1 MGRAPTVEEEE
12 MKKFIAALALAV
24 FAAGAAHAADLGGKL
39 LKVGSD
45 TTSPPMESVDPASGQ
60 IVGFDVDVV
69 NAICAKINC
78 QAEFVTTGWDGI
90 FAALDQGSFDL
101 VASGVSITDE
111 RKKAMDF
118 SDPYIV
124 NSQAVLT
131 RAEDQGITLE
141 TFKAEGRKLSAQA
154 NTTDAQVAE
163 GVVGKENVVAYDSFS
178 AAIIALKNKDVDGV
192 VINGA
197 NAAAYEREFAGELV
211 ASIKDLESDPLGLV
225 FRKGD
230 ENVAAFNE
238 GLQAIKDDGTLD
250 QLIAKYWGLK

>member
-1 MGRAPTVEEEE
+1 
-12 MKKFIAALALAV
+12 MKKLIVTLALSALV
-24 FAAGAAHAADLGGKL
+24 SSAAYAADLGGKL
-39 LKVGSD
+39 VKVGSD
-45 TTSPPMESVDPASGQ
+45 TTSPPMESVDPTSGQ

-69 NAICAKINC
+69 NAVCAKINC

-90 FAALDQGSFDL
+90 FAALDQSSFDL

-124 NSQAVLT
+124 NSQAVLM
-131 RAEDQGITLE
+131 RVADQGTSLDD
-141 TFKAEGRKLSAQA
+141 FKAHGRKLSAQA

-163 GVVGKENVVAYDSFS
+163 KVVGRENVVAYDSFS

-211 ASIKDLESDPLGLV
+211 VAIKDLESDPLGLV

-230 ENVAAFNE
+230 ENVAVFNE
-238 GLQAIKDDGTLD
+238 GLKAIKDDGTLD
-250 QLIAKYWGLK
+250 KLVAKYWGLK

>member
-1 MGRAPTVEEEE
+1 
-12 MKKFIAALALAV
+12 MKKLMIALAVAALASSV
-24 FAAGAAHAADLGGKL
+24 SHAADLGGKL

-45 TTSPPMESVDPASGQ
+45 TTSPPMESIDPATGQ
-60 IVGFDVDVV
+60 VVGFDVDVV
-69 NAICAKINC
+69 NAVCAKINC
-78 QAEFVTTGWDGI
+78 QAEFITTGWDGI

-101 VASGVSITDE
+101 VASGVSITEE

-124 NSQAVLT
+124 NSQAVLM
-131 RAEDQGITLE
+131 RADDQGITLDA
-141 TFKAEGRKLSAQA
+141 FKNAGRKLSAQA

-163 GVVGKENVVAYDSFS
+163 SVVGKENVAAYDTFS

-211 ASIKDLESDPLGLV
+211 VVIKDLESDPLGLV

-238 GLQAIKDDGTLD
+238 GLKMIKDDGTLD
-250 QLIAKYWGLK
+250 QLISKYWGLK

>member
-1 MGRAPTVEEEE
+1 MASG
-12 MKKFIAALALAV
+12 
-24 FAAGAAHAADLGGKL
+24 GASAADLGGKL

-45 TTSPPMESVDPASGQ
+45 TTSPPMESVDPATGQ
-60 IVGFDVDVV
+60 IVGFDIDVV

-90 FAALDQGSFDL
+90 FAALDQGNFDL
-101 VASGVSITDE
+101 VASGVSITEE

-124 NSQAVLT
+124 NSQAVLM
-131 RAEDQGITLE
+131 RVEDQGVSLE
-141 TFKAEGRKLSAQA
+141 DFKSKGKKLSAQA

-197 NAAAYEREFAGELV
+197 NAAAYEREFVGELV
-211 ASIKDLESDPLGLV
+211 VAIRDLESDPLGLV

-230 ENVAAFNE
+230 ANVAAFNE
-238 GLQAIKDDGTLD
+238 GLKMIRDDGTLD
-250 QLIAKYWGLK
+250 QLVNKYWGVK

>member
-1 MGRAPTVEEEE
+1 
-12 MKKFIAALALAV
+12 MKKLMIALAVAALASSV
-24 FAAGAAHAADLGGKL
+24 SHAADLGGKL

-45 TTSPPMESVDPASGQ
+45 TTSPPMESIDPATGQ
-60 IVGFDVDVV
+60 VVGFDVDVV
-69 NAICAKINC
+69 NAVCAKINC
-78 QAEFVTTGWDGI
+78 QAEFITTGWDGI

-101 VASGVSITDE
+101 VASGVSITEE

-124 NSQAVLT
+124 NSQAVLM
-131 RAEDQGITLE
+131 RADDQGITLDA
-141 TFKAEGRKLSAQA
+141 FKDAGRKLSAQA

-163 GVVGKENVVAYDSFS
+163 SVVGKENVAAYDTFS

-211 ASIKDLESDPLGLV
+211 VAIKELESDPLGLV

-238 GLQAIKDDGTLD
+238 GLKMIKDDGTLD
-250 QLIAKYWGLK
+250 QLISKYWDLK

>member
-1 MGRAPTVEEEE
+1 
-12 MKKFIAALALAV
+12 MKKLMIALAVAALASSV
-24 FAAGAAHAADLGGKL
+24 SHAADLGGKL

-45 TTSPPMESVDPASGQ
+45 TTSPPMESIDPATGQ
-60 IVGFDVDVV
+60 VVGFDVDVV
-69 NAICAKINC
+69 NAVCAKINC
-78 QAEFVTTGWDGI
+78 QAEFITTGWDGI

-101 VASGVSITDE
+101 VASGVSITEE

-124 NSQAVLT
+124 NSQAVLM
-131 RAEDQGITLE
+131 RADDQGITLDA
-141 TFKAEGRKLSAQA
+141 FKDAGRKLSAQA

-163 GVVGKENVVAYDSFS
+163 SVVGKENVAAYDTFS

-211 ASIKDLESDPLGLV
+211 VAIKELESDPLGLV

-238 GLQAIKDDGTLD
+238 GLKMIKDDGTLD
-250 QLIAKYWGLK
+250 QLISKYWGLK

>member
-1 MGRAPTVEEEE
+1 
-12 MKKFIAALALAV
+12 MKKLMIALAV
-24 FAAGAAHAADLGGKL
+24 AVLASGWASAADLGEKL

-45 TTSPPMESVDPASGQ
+45 TTSPPMESVDPATGQ
-60 IVGFDVDVV
+60 IVGFDIDVV

-90 FAALDQGSFDL
+90 FAALDQGNFDL
-101 VASGVSITDE
+101 VASGVSITEE

-124 NSQAVLT
+124 NSQAVLM
-131 RAEDQGITLE
+131 RVEDQGVSLE
-141 TFKAEGRKLSAQA
+141 DFKSKGKKLSAQA

-197 NAAAYEREFAGELV
+197 NAAAYEREFVGELV
-211 ASIKDLESDPLGLV
+211 VAIRDLESDPLGLV

-230 ENVAAFNE
+230 ANVAAFNE
-238 GLQAIKDDGTLD
+238 GLKMIRDDGTLD
-250 QLIAKYWGLK
+250 QLVNKYWGVK

>member
-1 MGRAPTVEEEE
+1 
-12 MKKFIAALALAV
+12 MKKILIGFALAL
-24 FAAGAAHAADLGGKL
+24 FAPGAANAADLGGKM

-45 TTSPPMESVDPASGQ
+45 TTSPPMESVDTATGQ

-78 QAEFVTTGWDGI
+78 KAEFVTTGWDGI
-90 FAALDQGSFDL
+90 FAALDQGNFDL

-118 SDPYIV
+118 SEPYIV
-124 NSQAVLT
+124 NSQAILMRVEDEALT
-131 RAEDQGITLE
+131 VED
-141 TFKAEGRKLSAQA
+141 FKSKDKKLSAQA

-163 GVVGKENVVAYDSFS
+163 SIAGKDNIVAYDSF
-178 AAIIALKNKDVDGV
+178 AASIIALKNKDVDGV

-197 NAAAYEREFAGELV
+197 NAAAYEKEFAGELV
-211 ASIKDLESDPLGLV
+211 VPIRDLQSDPLGLV

-238 GLQAIKDDGTLD
+238 GLKMIKADGSLD
-250 QLIAKYWGLK
+250 ALVAKYWTAK

>member
-1 MGRAPTVEEEE
+1 
-12 MKKFIAALALAV
+12 MKKILIGLALALMASS
-24 FAAGAAHAADLGGKL
+24 AAHAADLGGKL

-45 TTSPPMESVDPASGQ
+45 TTSPPMESVDTATGQ

-78 QAEFVTTGWDGI
+78 KAEFVTTGWDGI

-118 SDPYIV
+118 SEPYLV
-124 NSQAVLT
+124 NSQAILMRVADEGLT
-131 RAEDQGITLE
+131 SDD
-141 TFKAEGRKLSAQA
+141 FKTKGKKLSAQA

-163 GVVGKENVVAYDSFS
+163 GIVGKDNVIAYDSF
-178 AAIIALKNKDVDGV
+178 AASLIALKNKDVDGV

-197 NAAAYEREFAGELV
+197 NAAAYEKEFAGELV
-211 ASIKDLESDPLGLV
+211 VPIRNLQSDPLGLV

-238 GLQAIKDDGTLD
+238 GIEAIKADGSLD
-250 QLIAKYWGLK
+250 ALIAKYWGAK

>member
-1 MGRAPTVEEEE
+1 
-12 MKKFIAALALAV
+12 MKKLMIALVVAALASSV
-24 FAAGAAHAADLGGKL
+24 SHAADLGGKL

-45 TTSPPMESVDPASGQ
+45 TTSPPMESIDPATGQ
-60 IVGFDVDVV
+60 VVGFDVDVV
-69 NAICAKINC
+69 NAVCAKINC

-101 VASGVSITDE
+101 VASGVSITEE

-124 NSQAVLT
+124 NSQAVLM
-131 RAEDQGITLE
+131 RVEDQGITLDR
-141 TFKAEGRKLSAQA
+141 FKDAGRKLSAQA

-163 GVVGKENVVAYDSFS
+163 GVVGKENVAAYDTFS

-211 ASIKDLESDPLGLV
+211 VAIKDLESDPLGLV

-238 GLQAIKDDGTLD
+238 GLKMIKDDGTLD
-250 QLIAKYWGLK
+250 QLVNKYWGLK

>member
-1 MGRAPTVEEEE
+1 
-12 MKKFIAALALAV
+12 MKKLNAIAAALLLSA
-24 FAAGAAHAADLGGKL
+24 FAGGAQAADLGGKL

-45 TTSPPMESVDPASGQ
+45 TTSPPMESVDPATNQ

-69 NAICAKINC
+69 NAICTKINC
-78 QAEFVTTGWDGI
+78 KAEFVTTGWDGI

-124 NSQAVLT
+124 NSQAILV
-131 RAEDQGITLE
+131 RVADQDISLDG
-141 TFKAEGRKLSAQA
+141 FKGKAKKLSAQA

-163 GVVGKENVVAYDSFS
+163 KIVGKDNVVAYDSFS
-178 AAIIALKNKDVDGV
+178 ASVIALKNKDVDGV

-197 NAAAYEREFAGELV
+197 NAPAYDREFAGDLV
-211 ASIKDLESDPLGLV
+211 VGIKGLESDPLGLV

-230 ENVAAFNE
+230 DNVAAFNE
-238 GLQAIKDDGTLD
+238 GLSQIKADGTLD
-250 QLIAKYWGLK
+250 KLIAKYWGAK

>member
-1 MGRAPTVEEEE
+1 
-12 MKKFIAALALAV
+12 MKKLIIALTFAALSASV
-24 FAAGAAHAADLGGKL
+24 SHAADLGGKL

-45 TTSPPMESVDPASGQ
+45 TTSPPMESVDPATGQ

-78 QAEFVTTGWDGI
+78 QAEFITTGWDGI
-90 FAALDQGSFDL
+90 FAALDQGNFDL

-124 NSQAVLT
+124 NSQAVLM
-131 RAEDQGITLE
+131 RVEDQDITLE
-141 TFKAEGRKLSAQA
+141 RFKDAGRKLSAQA

-163 GVVGKENVVAYDSFS
+163 SVVGKENVAAYDTFS

-211 ASIKDLESDPLGLV
+211 VAIKDLESDPLGLV

-230 ENVAAFNE
+230 ENIVAFNE
-238 GLQAIKDDGTLD
+238 GLKMIKDDGTLD
-250 QLIAKYWGLK
+250 QLVNKYWGLK

>member
-1 MGRAPTVEEEE
+1 
-12 MKKFIAALALAV
+12 MKTLLIALAMAALASGV
-24 FAAGAAHAADLGGKL
+24 SHAADLGGKL

-124 NSQAVLT
+124 NSQAVLM
-131 RAEDQGITLE
+131 RVADQGLSLDD
-141 TFKAEGRKLSAQA
+141 FKTQGKKLSAQA

-163 GVVGKENVVAYDSFS
+163 GIVGKENVSAYDSFS
-178 AAIIALKNKDVDGV
+178 ASVIALKNKDVDGV

-211 ASIKDLESDPLGLV
+211 VAIKDLQSDPLGLV
-225 FRKGD
+225 FRKD
-230 ENVAAFNE
+230 DANIAAFNE
-238 GLQAIKDDGTLD
+238 GLKMIKDDGTLD
-250 QLIAKYWGLK
+250 QLIGKYWGLN

>member
-1 MGRAPTVEEEE
+1 
-12 MKKFIAALALAV
+12 MKTLLIAIAMAALASGV
-24 FAAGAAHAADLGGKL
+24 SHAADLGGKL

-124 NSQAVLT
+124 NSQAVLM
-131 RAEDQGITLE
+131 RVADQGLSLDD
-141 TFKAEGRKLSAQA
+141 FKTQGKKLSAQA

-163 GVVGKENVVAYDSFS
+163 GIVGKENVSAYDSFS
-178 AAIIALKNKDVDGV
+178 ASVIALKNKDVDGV

-211 ASIKDLESDPLGLV
+211 VAIKDLQSDPLGLV
-225 FRKGD
+225 FRKD
-230 ENVAAFNE
+230 DANIAAFNE
-238 GLQAIKDDGTLD
+238 GLKMIKDDGTLD
-250 QLIAKYWGLK
+250 QLIGKYWGLN

>member
-1 MGRAPTVEEEE
+1 
-12 MKKFIAALALAV
+12 MKTFLITLAMAALAT
-24 FAAGAAHAADLGGKL
+24 GASHAADLGGKL

-118 SDPYIV
+118 SNPYIV
-124 NSQAVLT
+124 NSQAVLM
-131 RAEDQGITLE
+131 RVADQGISLDD
-141 TFKAEGRKLSAQA
+141 FKSQGKKLSAQA

-163 GVVGKENVVAYDSFS
+163 GIVGKENVSAYDSFS
-178 AAIIALKNKDVDGV
+178 ASVIALKNKDVDGV

-211 ASIKDLESDPLGLV
+211 VAIKDLQSDPLGLV
-225 FRKGD
+225 FRKD
-230 ENVAAFNE
+230 DANIAAFNE
-238 GLQAIKDDGTLD
+238 GLKAIKDDGTLD
-250 QLIAKYWGLK
+250 QLIGKYWGLK

>member
-1 MGRAPTVEEEE
+1 
-12 MKKFIAALALAV
+12 MKKLMIALAVAALASSV
-24 FAAGAAHAADLGGKL
+24 SHAADLGGKL

-45 TTSPPMESVDPASGQ
+45 TTSPPMESIDPATGQ
-60 IVGFDVDVV
+60 VVGFDVDVV
-69 NAICAKINC
+69 NAVCAKINC
-78 QAEFVTTGWDGI
+78 QAEFITTGWDGI

-101 VASGVSITDE
+101 VASGVSITEE

-124 NSQAVLT
+124 NSQAVLM
-131 RAEDQGITLE
+131 RVEDQGITLDR
-141 TFKAEGRKLSAQA
+141 FKDAGRKLSAQA

-163 GVVGKENVVAYDSFS
+163 SVVGKENVAAYDTFS

-211 ASIKDLESDPLGLV
+211 VAIKDLESDPLGLV

-238 GLQAIKDDGTLD
+238 GLKMIKDDGTLD
-250 QLIAKYWGLK
+250 QLVNKYWGLK

>member
-1 MGRAPTVEEEE
+1 
-12 MKKFIAALALAV
+12 MKKLMIAMAIAALASSV
-24 FAAGAAHAADLGGKL
+24 SQAADLGGKL

-45 TTSPPMESVDPASGQ
+45 TTSPPMESIDPATGQ
-60 IVGFDVDVV
+60 VVGFDVDVV
-69 NAICAKINC
+69 NAVCAKINC
-78 QAEFVTTGWDGI
+78 QAEFITTGWDGI

-101 VASGVSITDE
+101 VASGVSITEE

-124 NSQAVLT
+124 NSQAVLM
-131 RAEDQGITLE
+131 RADDQGITLDA
-141 TFKAEGRKLSAQA
+141 FKDAGRKLSAQA

-163 GVVGKENVVAYDSFS
+163 SVVGKENVAAYDTFS

-211 ASIKDLESDPLGLV
+211 VAIKDLESDPLGLV

-238 GLQAIKDDGTLD
+238 GLKMIKDDGTLD
-250 QLIAKYWGLK
+250 QLISKYWGLK

>member
-1 MGRAPTVEEEE
+1 
-12 MKKFIAALALAV
+12 MKKLMIALAVAALASSV
-24 FAAGAAHAADLGGKL
+24 SHAADLGGKL

-45 TTSPPMESVDPASGQ
+45 TTSPPMESIDPATGQ
-60 IVGFDVDVV
+60 VVGFDVDVV
-69 NAICAKINC
+69 NAVCAKINC
-78 QAEFVTTGWDGI
+78 QAEFITTGWDGI

-101 VASGVSITDE
+101 VASGVSITEE

-124 NSQAVLT
+124 NSQAVLM
-131 RAEDQGITLE
+131 RVEDQGITLDR
-141 TFKAEGRKLSAQA
+141 FKDAGRKLSAQA

-163 GVVGKENVVAYDSFS
+163 GVVGKENVAAYDTFS

-211 ASIKDLESDPLGLV
+211 VAIKDLESDPLGLV

-238 GLQAIKDDGTLD
+238 GLKMIKDDGTLD
-250 QLIAKYWGLK
+250 QLVNKYWGLK

>member
-1 MGRAPTVEEEE
+1 
-12 MKKFIAALALAV
+12 MKKLMIALAV
-24 FAAGAAHAADLGGKL
+24 AVLASGGASAADLGGKL

-45 TTSPPMESVDPASGQ
+45 TTSPPMESVDPATGQ
-60 IVGFDVDVV
+60 IVGFDIDVV
-69 NAICAKINC
+69 NAMCAKINC

-90 FAALDQGSFDL
+90 FAALDQGNFDL
-101 VASGVSITDE
+101 VASGVSITEE

-124 NSQAVLT
+124 NSQAVLM
-131 RAEDQGITLE
+131 RVEDQGVSLE
-141 TFKAEGRKLSAQA
+141 DFKSKGKKLSAQA

-197 NAAAYEREFAGELV
+197 NAAAYEREFVGELV
-211 ASIKDLESDPLGLV
+211 VAIRDLESDPLGLV

-230 ENVAAFNE
+230 ANVAAFNE
-238 GLQAIKDDGTLD
+238 GLKMIRDDGTLD
-250 QLIAKYWGLK
+250 QLVNKYWGVK

>member
-1 MGRAPTVEEEE
+1 
-12 MKKFIAALALAV
+12 
-24 FAAGAAHAADLGGKL
+24 
-39 LKVGSD
+39 
-45 TTSPPMESVDPASGQ
+45 MESVDPATGQ
-60 IVGFDVDVV
+60 IVGFDIDVV

-90 FAALDQGSFDL
+90 FAALDQGNFDL
-101 VASGVSITDE
+101 VASGVSITEE

-124 NSQAVLT
+124 NSQAVLM
-131 RAEDQGITLE
+131 RVEDQGVSLE
-141 TFKAEGRKLSAQA
+141 DFKSKGKKLSAQA

-197 NAAAYEREFAGELV
+197 NAAAYEREFVGELV
-211 ASIKDLESDPLGLV
+211 VAIRDLESDPLGLV

-230 ENVAAFNE
+230 ANVAAFNE
-238 GLQAIKDDGTLD
+238 GLKMIRDDGTLD
-250 QLIAKYWGLK
+250 QLVNKYWGVK

>member
-1 MGRAPTVEEEE
+1 
-12 MKKFIAALALAV
+12 MKTILIGLSLALLASS
-24 FAAGAAHAADLGGKL
+24 AAHAADLGGKL

-45 TTSPPMESVDPASGQ
+45 TTSPPMESVDTATGQ

-78 QAEFVTTGWDGI
+78 KAEFVTTGWDGI

-118 SDPYIV
+118 SEPYIV
-124 NSQAVLT
+124 NSQAILMRVEDEGLT
-131 RAEDQGITLE
+131 VDD
-141 TFKAEGRKLSAQA
+141 FKTKGKKLSAQA

-163 GVVGKENVVAYDSFS
+163 GIVGKDNVIAYDSF
-178 AAIIALKNKDVDGV
+178 AASLIALKNKDVDGV

-197 NAAAYEREFAGELV
+197 NAAAYEKEFAGELV
-211 ASIKDLESDPLGLV
+211 VPIRNLQSDPLGLV

-230 ENVAAFNE
+230 ENDSAFNE
-238 GLQAIKDDGTLD
+238 GIKAIKADGSLD
-250 QLIAKYWGLK
+250 ALIAKYWGAK

>member
-1 MGRAPTVEEEE
+1 
-12 MKKFIAALALAV
+12 MKKLMIALAVAALASSV
-24 FAAGAAHAADLGGKL
+24 SHAADLGGKL

-45 TTSPPMESVDPASGQ
+45 TTSPPMESIDPATGQ
-60 IVGFDVDVV
+60 VVGFDVDVV
-69 NAICAKINC
+69 NAVCAKINC

-101 VASGVSITDE
+101 VASGVSITEE

-124 NSQAVLT
+124 NSQAVLM
-131 RAEDQGITLE
+131 RVEDQGITLDR
-141 TFKAEGRKLSAQA
+141 FKDAGRKLSAQA

-163 GVVGKENVVAYDSFS
+163 GVVGKENVAAYDTFS

-211 ASIKDLESDPLGLV
+211 VAIKDLESDPLGLV

-238 GLQAIKDDGTLD
+238 GLKMIKDDGTLD
-250 QLIAKYWGLK
+250 QLISKYWGLK

>member
-1 MGRAPTVEEEE
+1 
-12 MKKFIAALALAV
+12 MKKLIIALTFAALASSV
-24 FAAGAAHAADLGGKL
+24 SHAADLGGKL

-90 FAALDQGSFDL
+90 FAALDQGNFDL
-101 VASGVSITDE
+101 VASGVSITEE

-124 NSQAVLT
+124 NSQAVLM
-131 RAEDQGITLE
+131 RVEDQDITLDR
-141 TFKAEGRKLSAQA
+141 FKEAGRKLSAQA

-163 GVVGKENVVAYDSFS
+163 GVVGKENVAAYDTFS

-211 ASIKDLESDPLGLV
+211 VAIKDLESDPLGLV

-238 GLQAIKDDGTLD
+238 GLKMIKDDGTLD
-250 QLIAKYWGLK
+250 QLVNKYWGLK

>member
-1 MGRAPTVEEEE
+1 
-12 MKKFIAALALAV
+12 MKKLMIALAV
-24 FAAGAAHAADLGGKL
+24 AVLASGGASAADLGGKL

-45 TTSPPMESVDPASGQ
+45 TTSPPMESVDPATGQ
-60 IVGFDVDVV
+60 IVGFDIDVV

-90 FAALDQGSFDL
+90 FAALDQGNFDL
-101 VASGVSITDE
+101 VASGVSITEE

-124 NSQAVLT
+124 NSQAVLM
-131 RAEDQGITLE
+131 RVEDQGVSLE
-141 TFKAEGRKLSAQA
+141 DFKSKGKRLSAQA

-197 NAAAYEREFAGELV
+197 NAAAYEREFVGELV
-211 ASIKDLESDPLGLV
+211 VAIRDLESDPLGLV

-230 ENVAAFNE
+230 ANVAAFNE
-238 GLQAIKDDGTLD
+238 GLKMIRDDGTLD
-250 QLIAKYWGLK
+250 QLVNKYWGVK